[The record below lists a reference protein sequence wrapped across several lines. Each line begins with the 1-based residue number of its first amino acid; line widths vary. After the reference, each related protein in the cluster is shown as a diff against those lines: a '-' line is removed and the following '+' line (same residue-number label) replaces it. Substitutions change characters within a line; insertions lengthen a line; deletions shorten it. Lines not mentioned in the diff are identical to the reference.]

1 MSTPLHPGAAETDLI
16 AVARILR
23 PQGRRGEVIAEL
35 LTDFP
40 ERFTSL
46 DTVRAIRP
54 AGEVCDLKIERA
66 WLHKGRV
73 VLKFAGYDTINQAE
87 GLRDVRLVVT
97 RSQLV
102 KLPAHSYYDFDLV
115 DCEVVTR
122 EGERLGRVAKVHRH
136 GAAPLLAV
144 QDQGREY
151 LIPLALDICTEI
163 DIARKRIVVDLPEG
177 LLEI

>member
-1 MSTPLHPGAAETDLI
+1 MRPSAENPRHPPGTTHRE
-16 AVARILR
+16 AVSRI
-23 PQGRRGEVIAEL
+23 PQQGRGLRRDQSEQSEV
-35 LTDFP
+35 
-40 ERFTSL
+40 
-46 DTVRAIRP
+46 DT
-54 AGEVCDLKIERA
+54 LERA

-73 VLKFAGYDTINQAE
+73 VLKFAGYDTIDQAE
-87 GLRDVRLVVT
+87 KLRDVRLMVS

-122 EGERLGRVAKVHRH
+122 EGERLGRVAQVQRH

-144 QDQGREY
+144 RDQGREY
-151 LIPLALDICTEI
+151 LIPLALDSCTEI
-163 DIARKRIVVDLPEG
+163 DIARKRIVVELPEG

>member
-1 MSTPLHPGAAETDLI
+1 MSTPLHPGAAADELI

-46 DTVRAIRP
+46 DTVRALRP
-54 AGEVCDLKIERA
+54 AGEVCDLKLEHA

-73 VLKFAGYDTINQAE
+73 VLKFADYDTIDQAE
-87 GLRDVRLVVT
+87 GLRDVRLMVS
-97 RSQLV
+97 RHELV

-122 EGERLGRVAKVHRH
+122 AGERLGRIAEVQRC
-136 GAAPLLAV
+136 GAASRP
-144 QDQGREY
+144 
-151 LIPLALDICTEI
+151 
-163 DIARKRIVVDLPEG
+163 
-177 LLEI
+177 